1 MPTFVSKHIDTMNK
15 LYLFIF
21 SCYLLFSAGKI
32 NAQITSAQISGKVT
46 DQKGVT
52 LPGVSVIAINTSTGT
67 KYGTQTN
74 TDGRYSLPNV
84 NAGGPYTITLTYIGF
99 KTTERTD
106 LNLSLGNSTYNFTM
120 AEEATVLKEVN
131 IRGTAGATKTGTSTR
146 ISQSQ
151 IRTLPTV
158 TRSLQ
163 DLTRTTPQSSN
174 NSFQGTNFRY
184 NNVTIDGA
192 INNDAI
198 GFSPSL
204 GGQTNQ
210 SGQVG
215 SSTRTNPVS
224 IDAIQD
230 IQVYVAPYDIKI
242 GNVLGGSIN
251 AVTRSGTNTVTGS
264 VYGFG
269 RNASLIGKNNIPTN
283 VGGDNAKEPGGPQG
297 FYDYQ
302 TGVRV
307 GFPIIKNKLFFFTNE
322 EITRRQDPVIFGAG
336 SAGSANILSVTDAQN
351 LTAAFQKYTG
361 GISPGT
367 YDNTSIYSHSN
378 KFFNRLDWNI
388 NDNNQLTIRNNYITS
403 TATNLER
410 DNFNFRFGGID
421 YTSHN
426 NSSSTVGELKSKIT
440 TFLNNSLVI
449 GYSSVHDYRDP
460 NNNPALPQIEITG
473 NSSGS
478 TIFMGTDREAAI
490 FDMHQKTTEFTDNLT
505 LSAGKHNITF
515 GTHNEFY
522 DITYNFVNAWN
533 GRDGYSSIANF
544 LAAQPTRVRNNYNY
558 TNNSRDYILA
568 NPSAQFKVNLM
579 SLYGQDEFNLGDNF
593 KLTYGVR
600 LDYANVPDKQPLSTK
615 TTNAPVDPNYGTT
628 YTYTKPKDITNGY
641 LNNVEVNPRVS
652 FNYDVM
658 GDQSLVLRGGSG
670 TFTGRVP
677 FAWFGY
683 AFYNNGVT
691 YGAYDRNGIT
701 ATTNAITPG
710 TNPVQAPANGGLGFV
725 NQQINPATGGP
736 AFNTSATG
744 PTQVDLIDNNFKMPQ
759 VWRSSLALDYKTQ
772 DQWKFTVEGIYTK
785 VIHDL
790 QFKQVNTVDNVA
802 YYPYDTQHQQPI
814 FESAPAPT
822 TANPANRTQA
832 INPLYTNAYELSNTN
847 QGYRY
852 SLTGQIEKALPFG
865 LTVNAAYTYGKSKDV
880 TNGIRNSMESNWQL
894 NQALNPNN
902 PQAAY
907 SNFDIRHR
915 IVSTLNYRL
924 ASASKSFVSNF
935 SIFFSAQSGTPYT
948 FGFYNTAVNGTGQ
961 QVNLAYIPNAGET
974 IKFFS
979 TTPATPTATQQA
991 QSNAFDA
998 FIDADNYLKTRRGQF
1013 TERNAARTPW
1023 NTQADFRF
1031 AQDFNF
1037 GPEKHKQTITF
1048 TYDIVNL
1055 TALLNKNWGHY
1066 YFSPNTFNSTSS
1078 IGLSR
1083 AVTPNYANAATT
1095 YPTYTFRDPG
1105 VPYAVDPFLSRW
1117 QMQLGLRYSF

>member
-1 MPTFVSKHIDTMNK
+1 MKK
-15 LYLFIF
+15 LYLLFF

-32 NAQITSAQISGKVT
+32 HAQITSAQISGKVT
-46 DQKGVT
+46 DPKGVT
-52 LPGVSVIAINTSTGT
+52 LPGVSVIAVNTSTGT
-67 KYGTQTN
+67 RYGTQTN
-74 TDGRYSLPNV
+74 PDGRYTLPNI

-99 KTTERTD
+99 KKTERTG
-106 LNLSLGNSTYNFTM
+106 LTLSLGNATYNFTM
-120 AEEATVLKEVN
+120 ADEATTLKEVTV
-131 IRGTAGATKTGTSTR
+131 RSTAGAPKTGAGTR

-151 IRTLPTV
+151 IRNLPTV
-158 TRSLQ
+158 SRSLQ

-269 RNASLIGKNNIPTN
+269 RNASLIGKNNIPAN
-283 VGGDNAKEPGGPQG
+283 VGGDGAKEPGD
-297 FYDYQ
+297 FHEYQ
-302 TGVRV
+302 TGFRV

-336 SAGSANILSVTDAQN
+336 SAGSSNILSLQDAQN
-351 LTAAFQKYTG
+351 LTAAFTKYTG

-367 YDNTSIYSHSN
+367 YDNTSIYSRSN

-388 NDNNQLTIRNNYITS
+388 NDNNQLTIRNNFITS
-403 TATNLER
+403 VATNLER

-426 NSSSTVGELKSKIT
+426 NSSSTVAELKSKIS
-440 TFLNNSLVI
+440 TFANNSLVF

-460 NNNPALPQIEITG
+460 NSNPALPQIEIAG
-473 NSSGS
+473 NSPGT

-490 FDMHQKTTEFTDNLT
+490 FDMQQKTTEFTDNFTLT
-505 LSAGKHNITF
+505 TGKNTFTF

-522 DITYNFVNAWN
+522 NITYNFVNSWN
-533 GRDGYSSIANF
+533 GRDSYSSIANF
-544 LAAQPTRVRNNYNY
+544 LANQPTRVRNNYNY
-558 TNNSRDYILA
+558 TDNTRDYILA
-568 NPSAQFKVNLM
+568 NPSAKFNVNLL
-579 SLYGQDEFNLGDNF
+579 SLYGQDEINLTDNF
-593 KLTYGVR
+593 KLTAGVR
-600 LDYANVPDKQPLSTK
+600 LDYAGVPNKQPLSDK

-628 YTYTKPKDITNGY
+628 YTYTKPKDIKNQY
-641 LNNVEVNPRVS
+641 LNNVEFNPRLS
-652 FNYDVM
+652 FNYDIK
-658 GDQSLVLRGGSG
+658 GDQSLILRGGSG
-670 TFTGRVP
+670 TFTGRIP

-691 YGAYDRNGIT
+691 YGAYDKNNINT
-701 ATTNAITPG
+701 STNEITPG
-710 TNPVQAPANGGLGFV
+710 TNPTQAPANGGLGFV
-725 NQQINPATGGP
+725 NQQKDANGNPP
-736 AFNTSATG
+736 NTTASG

-759 VWRSSLALDYKTQ
+759 VWRSSLALDYKTD

-790 QFKQVNTVDNVA
+790 VFKQVNIVDNVA

-822 TANPANRTQA
+822 TTNPANRTQA
-832 INPLYTNAYELSNTN
+832 INPLYTNAYELSNTS
-847 QGYRY
+847 QGFRY
-852 SLTGQIEKALPFG
+852 SLTGQIEKSFPFG
-865 LTVNAAYTYGKSKDV
+865 FTANVAYTYGKSKDV

-907 SNFDIRHR
+907 SNFDIRQH

-924 ASASKSFVSNF
+924 VSGAAKNFVSNF

-948 FGFYNTAVNGTGQ
+948 FGFYNTAINGTGQ
-961 QVNLAYIPNAGET
+961 QVNLAYIPNVGET
-974 IKFFS
+974 INFFS
-979 TTPATPTATQQA
+979 ATPANPTATQLAQA
-991 QSNAFDA
+991 NAFDA
-998 FIDADNYLKTRRGQF
+998 FINSNDYLSSRRGQF

-1037 GPEKHKQTITF
+1037 GTKHKQTITF
-1048 TYDIVNL
+1048 TYDIINL

-1078 IGLSR
+1078 VGLSK
-1083 AVTPNYANAATT
+1083 ATTPTYATAATT
-1095 YPTYTFRDPG
+1095 YPTYTFKDPG

-1117 QMQLGLRYSF
+1117 QMQFGLRYSF